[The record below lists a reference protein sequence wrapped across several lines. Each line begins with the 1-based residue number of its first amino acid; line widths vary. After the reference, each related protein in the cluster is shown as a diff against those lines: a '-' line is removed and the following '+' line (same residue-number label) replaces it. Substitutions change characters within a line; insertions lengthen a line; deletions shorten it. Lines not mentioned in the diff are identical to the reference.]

1 MYTSQ
6 RQAAKI
12 RLSFLRAVLRQ
23 EVGAFDTD
31 LTNGKITSG
40 ISNHM
45 SVIQDAIGEKVHP
58 IISTNSSLLISV
70 RRMLLEYVSTV

>member
-6 RQAAKI
+6 RQAARM

-23 EVGAFDTD
+23 EIGAFDTY

-45 SVIQDAIGEKVHP
+45 SVIQDAIGEKVDT
-58 IISTNSSLLISV
+58 IVLSSNQNLK
-70 RRMLLEYVSTV
+70 RR

>member
-6 RQAAKI
+6 RQAARI

-45 SVIQDAIGEKVHP
+45 TVIQDAIGEKVLAQ
-58 IISTNSSLLISV
+58 ILIACLNSDWNIPDIFLNHTS
-70 RRMLLEYVSTV
+70 